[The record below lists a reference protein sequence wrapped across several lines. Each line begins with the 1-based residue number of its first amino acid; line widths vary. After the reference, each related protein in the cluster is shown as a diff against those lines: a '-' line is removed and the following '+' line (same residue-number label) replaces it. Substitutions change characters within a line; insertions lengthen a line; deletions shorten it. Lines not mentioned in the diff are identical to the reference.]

1 MGSPGASGVSELLGG
16 PAALEWVDRK
26 AMDMDGERPADAV
39 AEAVPTP
46 RKPGTEAV
54 GREAAG
60 SAEGGGHEAPGTRL
74 SVLEEYDLLSEP
86 RVYVRIL
93 EDEFGRRFYHVV
105 EPELGGVGE
114 RVRRLVMT
122 RILRDLDLLREF
134 SEIDELAVGI
144 RRALELVK
152 PVMRGFAREARREG
166 LEPEAVS
173 LAVAYYVARDIV
185 GYGRL
190 DPLIR
195 DPHIEDISCNGLY
208 TPVFVYHNTYEWL
221 TSGLVF
227 DDPRELEQVV
237 MKLALR
243 AGVEPSLARPVVE
256 GVLRPEGYRVHI
268 ILDVVS
274 RRGHN
279 FTIRK
284 FRAEPFTIVELLQRK
299 TLEPGIAA
307 MLWAAIQYKQAVVI
321 YGPTGSGKTTLLNAL
336 AMLLPPEYK
345 IVTVEDTPE
354 IYLPFHDNWAALHTR
369 LSDMPGVQNVTLQA
383 QVESA
388 LRMRPD
394 VIIVGEI
401 RSREAFAFFQAIA
414 TGHGGLTTV
423 HAESADVL
431 IRRLASPPMNVPK
444 SLMAAAKLYVNI
456 LRIERGGEVLRRV
469 TRVDE
474 TAGYDPDRDEITLR
488 RLFQWSRETDEW
500 SYTGGPSPAFVRS
513 LAELLAV
520 SPETVWRDLEMRA
533 TVLRWAA
540 EKNMDMIELH
550 ETVRKYMRDPEK
562 VYREA
567 LAEGAEPYRFP
578 RGQG

>member
-1 MGSPGASGVSELLGG
+1 MREEPPAKTAGDGG
-16 PAALEWVDRK
+16 RVK
-26 AMDMDGERPADAV
+26 KV
-39 AEAVPTP
+39 AEYSILESPP
-46 RKPGTEAV
+46 V
-54 GREAAG
+54 GA
-60 SAEGGGHEAPGTRL
+60 
-74 SVLEEYDLLSEP
+74 
-86 RVYVRIL
+86 RIV
-93 EDEFGRRFYHVV
+93 EDEFGRRFYQVV
-105 EPELGGVGE
+105 EPELGATGE
-114 RVRRLVMT
+114 EIRGIIHRRVF
-122 RILRDLDLLREF
+122 RDLKLLREF
-134 SEIDELAVGI
+134 SEIDSLEDGMRKAYELARVLARFF
-144 RRALELVK
+144 RR
-152 PVMRGFAREARREG
+152 RIRREG
-166 LEPEAVS
+166 RDPEAVA
-173 LAVAYYVARDIV
+173 LAAAYYVARDLV

-208 TPVFVYHNTYEWL
+208 TPVFVYHNMYEWL
-221 TSGLVF
+221 TSELTF
-227 DDPRELEQVV
+227 TDPLELEQVV

-243 AGVEPSLARPVVE
+243 SGVEPSLARPVVE
-256 GVLRPEGYRVHI
+256 GVLKPEGYRVHI

-284 FRAEPFTIVELLQRK
+284 FRAEPFTVVELLRSK
-299 TLEPGIAA
+299 TLEPGVAA
-307 MLWAAIQYKQAVVI
+307 MLWAAIQYKQGVII
-321 YGPTGSGKTTLLNAL
+321 YGPTGSGKTTLLNAV

-414 TGHGGLTTV
+414 TGHGGLTTI

-431 IRRLASPPMNVPK
+431 VRRLASPPMNVPK
-444 SLMAAAKLYVNI
+444 SLIAAAKLYVNI
-456 LRIERGGEVLRRV
+456 LRIERGGEVIRRV

-474 TAGYDPDRDEITLR
+474 TAAYDPGRDEVVLR
-488 RLFQWSRETDEW
+488 PLFRWRRDADEW
-500 SYTGGPSPAFVRS
+500 SFTGGARS
-513 LAELLAV
+513 SFIRSIAELLAV
-520 SPETVWRDLEMRA
+520 GEEQVWRDLEMRA
-533 TVLRWAA
+533 TVLRYAA
-540 EKNMDMIELH
+540 EKNMDMVELH
-550 ETVRKYMRDPEK
+550 ETVRRYMRSPES

-567 LAEGAEPYRFP
+567 LDAGVEPYRFP
-578 RGQG
+578 RGGGEAETVRV

>member
-1 MGSPGASGVSELLGG
+1 MPAEEMSTSGRDGKGSSAPVAAVNRERGEDGRQQLHVLSEY
-16 PAALEWVDRK
+16 
-26 AMDMDGERPADAV
+26 
-39 AEAVPTP
+39 
-46 RKPGTEAV
+46 
-54 GREAAG
+54 
-60 SAEGGGHEAPGTRL
+60 
-74 SVLEEYDLLSEP
+74 SVLDVP
-86 RVYVRIL
+86 RVVARVV
-93 EDEFGRRFYHVV
+93 EDEFGRRYYQVV
-105 EPELGGVGE
+105 EPDLGRVGE
-114 RVRRLVMT
+114 EIRGIVMRRVF
-122 RILRDLDLLREF
+122 RDLELLRRF
-134 SEIDELAVGI
+134 AEIDALEDGM
-144 RRALELVK
+144 REALELTRVL
-152 PVMRGFAREARREG
+152 ARLFRRRIRREG
-166 LEPEAVS
+166 RDPEEVA
-173 LAVAYYVARDIV
+173 LAAAYYVARDLV

-208 TPVFVYHNTYEWL
+208 TPVFVYHNVFEWL
-221 TSGLVF
+221 TSELTF
-227 DDPRELEQVV
+227 TDPVELEQVV

-243 AGVEPSLARPVVE
+243 SSVEPSLARPVVE

-284 FRAEPFTIVELLQRK
+284 FRAEPFTVVELLRSR
-299 TLEPGIAA
+299 TLEPGVAA
-307 MLWAAIQYKQAVVI
+307 MLWAAIQHKQGVII
-321 YGPTGSGKTTLLNAL
+321 YGPTGSGKTTLLNAI

-401 RSREAFAFFQAIA
+401 RSREAFVFFQAIA
-414 TGHGGLTTV
+414 TGHGGLTTI
-423 HAESADVL
+423 HAESAEVL
-431 IRRLASPPMNVPK
+431 VRRLSSPPMNVPK
-444 SLMAAAKLYVNI
+444 SLIAAAKLYVNI
-456 LRIERGGEVLRRV
+456 LRIERGGEVVRRV

-474 TAGYDPDRDEITLR
+474 TALYDPARDEVVLR
-488 RLFQWSRETDEW
+488 PLFRWSREGDEW
-500 SYTGGPSPAFVRS
+500 HYVGSVESSFVKAV
-513 LAELLAV
+513 AELLAV
-520 SPETVWRDLEMRA
+520 GVEQVWRDLEMRA

-540 EKNMDMIELH
+540 EKGMDMIELH
-550 ETVRKYMRDPEK
+550 ETVRRYMRDPEA

-567 LAEGAEPYRFP
+567 LAAGVEPYRFP
-578 RGQG
+578 RGGGESETVRV

>member
-1 MGSPGASGVSELLGG
+1 MDGDAVSDAKKPGIVVEASSGVGASGN
-16 PAALEWVDRK
+16 
-26 AMDMDGERPADAV
+26 
-39 AEAVPTP
+39 EAP
-46 RKPGTEAV
+46 
-54 GREAAG
+54 G
-60 SAEGGGHEAPGTRL
+60 SAEKNHAELR
-74 SVLEEYDLLSEP
+74 LLSEYQLWDTP
-86 RVYVRIL
+86 RVVARIL
-93 EDEFGRRFYHVV
+93 EDQFGRRFYQVL
-105 EPELGGVGE
+105 EPRLGKVGE
-114 RVRRLVMT
+114 RIRARVLAQ
-122 RILRDLDLLREF
+122 ILRDRELLRRF
-134 SEIDELAVGI
+134 SEIDDLAEGI
-144 RRALELVK
+144 REALRLARVWARIWRRA
-152 PVMRGFAREARREG
+152 ARREG
-166 LEPEAVS
+166 LESDQVA
-173 LAVAYYVARDIV
+173 LAAAYYVARDLV
-185 GYGRL
+185 GYGRI

-208 TPVFVYHNTYEWL
+208 SPLFVYHNIYEWL
-221 TSGLVF
+221 TSDIVF
-227 DDPRELEQVV
+227 NDPGELEQVV
-237 MKLALR
+237 MKLAIR

-284 FRAEPFTIVELLQRK
+284 FRAEPFTIVELLRTG

-307 MLWAAIQYKQAVVI
+307 MLWAAIQYKQGVVI

-345 IVTVEDTPE
+345 IVTIEDTPE

-401 RSREAFAFFQAIA
+401 RSREAFAFFQALA

-423 HAESADVL
+423 HAESADIL

-444 SLMAAAKLYVNI
+444 SLIASAKLYVNI
-456 LRIERGGEVLRRV
+456 LRIERGGEVVRRV
-469 TRVDE
+469 TRVDGTE
-474 TAGYDPDRDEITLR
+474 EYDPETDEVRLR
-488 RLFQWSRETDEW
+488 RLFQWRREGDFWT
-500 SYTGGPSPAFVRS
+500 YTGGRENAFIHS
-513 LAELLAV
+513 IADLLAV
-520 SPETVWRDLEMRA
+520 DVGHVWRDLEMRA

-540 EKNMDMIELH
+540 EKNLDMISLH
-550 ETVRKYMRDPEK
+550 EVVRKYMRSPEA
-562 VYREA
+562 VYEEA
-567 LAEGAEPYRFP
+567 LGEGTEPYRFEA
-578 RGQG
+578 G

>member
-1 MGSPGASGVSELLGG
+1 M
-16 PAALEWVDRK
+16 K
-26 AMDMDGERPADAV
+26 KV
-39 AEAVPTP
+39 AEYSILESP
-46 RKPGTEAV
+46 
-54 GREAAG
+54 
-60 SAEGGGHEAPGTRL
+60 
-74 SVLEEYDLLSEP
+74 SV
-86 RVYVRIL
+86 RARIV
-93 EDEFGRRFYHVV
+93 EDEFGRRFYQII
-105 EPELGGVGE
+105 EPELGATGE
-114 RVRRLVMT
+114 EIRGIIHRRVF
-122 RILRDLDLLREF
+122 RDLKLLREF
-134 SEIDELAVGI
+134 SEMDSLEDGMRKAYELARVLARLF
-144 RRALELVK
+144 RR
-152 PVMRGFAREARREG
+152 RIRREG
-166 LEPEAVS
+166 RDPEAVA
-173 LAVAYYVARDIV
+173 LAAAYYVARDLV

-208 TPVFVYHNTYEWL
+208 TPVFVYHNMYEWL
-221 TSGLVF
+221 TSELTF
-227 DDPRELEQVV
+227 TDPLELEQVV

-243 AGVEPSLARPVVE
+243 SGVEPSLARPVVE
-256 GVLRPEGYRVHI
+256 GVLKPEGYRVHI

-284 FRAEPFTIVELLQRK
+284 FRAEPFTVVELLRSK
-299 TLEPGIAA
+299 TLEPGVAA
-307 MLWAAIQYKQAVVI
+307 MLWAAIQYKQGVII
-321 YGPTGSGKTTLLNAL
+321 YGPTGSGKTTLLNAV

-414 TGHGGLTTV
+414 TGHGGLTTI

-431 IRRLASPPMNVPK
+431 VRRLASPPMNVPK
-444 SLMAAAKLYVNI
+444 SLIAAAKLYVNI

-474 TAGYDPDRDEITLR
+474 TAAYDPGRDEVVLR
-488 RLFQWSRETDEW
+488 PLFRWRRDADEW
-500 SYTGGPSPAFVRS
+500 SFTGGGRS
-513 LAELLAV
+513 SFIRSIAELLAV
-520 SPETVWRDLEMRA
+520 GEEQVWRDLEMRA
-533 TVLRWAA
+533 TVLRYAA
-540 EKNMDMIELH
+540 EKNMDMVELH
-550 ETVRKYMRDPEK
+550 ETVRRYMRSPES

-567 LAEGAEPYRFP
+567 LDAGVEPYRFP
-578 RGQG
+578 RGGGEAETVRV